1 MKFGAR
7 FDILFP
13 LLRIP
18 PPREK
23 KKQKKKKLDE
33 FLPFPEEEISNA

>member
-18 PPREK
+18 SPREK